1 MHEKSRPK
9 HEARTP
15 AKTLKQRR
23 AERRAAHEAAPE
35 PTTLVPKRRKT

>member
-9 HEARTP
+9 HEERKP

-23 AERRAAHEAAPE
+23 AERRAEHEAAAQP
-35 PTTLVPKRRKT
+35 PTVIPKRRT